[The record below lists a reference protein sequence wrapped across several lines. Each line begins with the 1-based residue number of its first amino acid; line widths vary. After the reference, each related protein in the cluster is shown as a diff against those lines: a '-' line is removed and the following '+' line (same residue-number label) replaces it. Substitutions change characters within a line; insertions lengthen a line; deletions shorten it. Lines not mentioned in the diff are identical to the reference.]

1 MNNWNANSKGHVKL
15 VALVTLATRGPW
27 GLKADGYVCPMCGAF
42 LIRSN
47 LLGTQTEG
55 FFARFSDS

>member
-1 MNNWNANSKGHVKL
+1 MKL

-55 FFARFSDS
+55 SFARFSDS